1 MKVLA
6 MTTGELDYNTIFQQ
20 NYDEQDGTLT
30 PLSYLLFIIF
40 VVVMPILF
48 ISLLVSDK
56 MSA

>member
-1 MKVLA
+1 

-20 NYDEQDGTLT
+20 SYDERDGILT

-40 VVVMPILF
+40 VVVMPVLLIN
-48 ISLLVSDK
+48 LLVSDR